1 MVETGQCSRAVI
13 LDEFGMNLILVTL
26 GVAIAMRVARLKGDG
41 GGLLGMLKQPP
52 FAATVAALCL
62 RRVDMP
68 PTVMKT
74 LGYLAA
80 GTVPLAM
87 ISIGLVLSSGP
98 LKKFPAALTAA
109 FVMKMLLLPILMIL
123 GLRLLGVGGT
133 VRQVAVLE
141 AAMPSAVMSGVL
153 SRRIGANGQFAA
165 CAVFVTTLASVAAIP
180 LVLTLLAR
188 GS

>member
-1 MVETGQCSRAVI
+1 MLLGYGLRRGRVLKTNDVEVVNNIVIYLTFPALIFVSIHGKTIMPDMYKATALCIAAELLVMGLAYAIGRLMKLDRCTIAGMMLAAAFGNTGFMGYPVVSAAFDGRNRAMLSAVI

-80 GTVPLAM
+80 GRSLW
-87 ISIGLVLSSGP
+87 
-98 LKKFPAALTAA
+98 
-109 FVMKMLLLPILMIL
+109 
-123 GLRLLGVGGT
+123 
-133 VRQVAVLE
+133 Q
-141 AAMPSAVMSGVL
+141 
-153 SRRIGANGQFAA
+153 
-165 CAVFVTTLASVAAIP
+165 
-180 LVLTLLAR
+180 
-188 GS
+188 